1 MRGKKTFA
9 RDYTLVATKT
19 QYDSEQSNDL
29 LFRIFYSFLQQF
41 TYSILDEVEVNA
53 YTIYTIIV

>member
-19 QYDSEQSNDL
+19 EYDWEQSNDL
-29 LFRIFYSFLQQF
+29 LFRIFYSSFQQF
-41 TYSILDEVEVNA
+41 AYSILDEVEVNA
-53 YTIYTIIV
+53 YTTE